1 MSLRLKLIG
10 ISLFAVL
17 AVGILAVTSLF
28 VSWSLGDIA
37 KGMYDRPF
45 QAINFARAAQS
56 DFLLLEI
63 EERFSLG
70 ATENSMEALRED
82 FFADLN
88 VAQERRMSDRTDVL
102 ITRIESGFDEW
113 WEVSRAAREDPSRL
127 AARDAIAKGVKVDLE
142 ILVQV
147 AAEDGYKFWLA
158 AEKEVAETRNV
169 TIYIF
174 AGVMMIILIVT
185 TLLARDIINPL
196 NRLARGTIALAS
208 GDGSVTIDARDRVRG
223 DEIGGMA
230 NSLVVFRDVMN
241 EVREAKESAEAAT
254 KAKSD
259 FLAMMSHE
267 IRTPMNGLI
276 GMIRLLLQRPL
287 GQEQRHFAETALES
301 GEGLMHLLNDI
312 LDFSKVEAGKLDLE
326 MLDFDLRQL
335 VENALSL
342 MQSRAEEKG
351 LEFESDID
359 PACPN
364 YLKGD
369 SARLRQILLN
379 LVGNALKFTEHGS
392 VTVSIAPG
400 GNPDRYRFSIS
411 DTGVM
416 HIPEDKLNRLFRE
429 FSQAESSTARQYGG
443 SGLGLAICKHLVE
456 LMGGQIG
463 VESRIGEGSIFWFEL
478 PLPKGDL
485 PNERA
490 AQKMTTLPV
499 LSLLVAEDNLVNQQ
513 VVGGLLEARG
523 HIVQIV
529 DDGIAALAAVENNPP
544 GTFDAILMDMN
555 MPRMDGLEATR
566 QICALASPRSKIP
579 ILAVTA
585 AATAD
590 EIKRCLES
598 GMDSYIAKPIQPDV
612 LFKALAGV
620 LDPTRRKRDI
630 DENLGVE
637 GEPASVLPVAR

>member
-1 MSLRLKLIG
+1 M
-10 ISLFAVL
+10 
-17 AVGILAVTSLF
+17 
-28 VSWSLGDIA
+28 
-37 KGMYDRPF
+37 
-45 QAINFARAAQS
+45 
-56 DFLLLEI
+56 
-63 EERFSLG
+63 
-70 ATENSMEALRED
+70 
-82 FFADLN
+82 
-88 VAQERRMSDRTDVL
+88 
-102 ITRIESGFDEW
+102 
-113 WEVSRAAREDPSRL
+113 
-127 AARDAIAKGVKVDLE
+127 
-142 ILVQV
+142 
-147 AAEDGYKFWLA
+147 
-158 AEKEVAETRNV
+158 

-276 GMIRLLLQRPL
+276 GMIRLLLQRLL

-369 SARLRQILLN
+369 SARLR
-379 LVGNALKFTEHGS
+379 
-392 VTVSIAPG
+392 
-400 GNPDRYRFSIS
+400 
-411 DTGVM
+411 
-416 HIPEDKLNRLFRE
+416 
-429 FSQAESSTARQYGG
+429 
-443 SGLGLAICKHLVE
+443 
-456 LMGGQIG
+456 
-463 VESRIGEGSIFWFEL
+463 
-478 PLPKGDL
+478 
-485 PNERA
+485 
-490 AQKMTTLPV
+490 
-499 LSLLVAEDNLVNQQ
+499 
-513 VVGGLLEARG
+513 
-523 HIVQIV
+523 
-529 DDGIAALAAVENNPP
+529 
-544 GTFDAILMDMN
+544 
-555 MPRMDGLEATR
+555 
-566 QICALASPRSKIP
+566 RS
-579 ILAVTA
+579 
-585 AATAD
+585 
-590 EIKRCLES
+590 C
-598 GMDSYIAKPIQPDV
+598 
-612 LFKALAGV
+612 
-620 LDPTRRKRDI
+620 
-630 DENLGVE
+630 
-637 GEPASVLPVAR
+637 